1 MLGHVE
7 LNLVRVHHPRLH
19 LRLQLVALQRRH
31 VLHLPLQN
39 WWHEIHRWSLL
50 AAQLCRRRRLLPLTL
65 PSRQAPS
72 IRLEHHHHLRR
83 PLEFRRRAVNL
94 RHRRQVQRSH
104 EAGLGPRSLT
114 RHVDQPSLLHHSP
127 RLHLPGYF
135 LRYLQN
141 FPPSNCQL
149 WRPFG
154 EIRCSVVLSW
164 RPNL

>member
-1 MLGHVE
+1 MLCQK
-7 LNLVRVHHPRLH
+7 
-19 LRLQLVALQRRH
+19 LRYCGKLK
-31 VLHLPLQN
+31 VLKMWKIILRKNFYLP
-39 WWHEIHRWSLL
+39 
-50 AAQLCRRRRLLPLTL
+50 
-65 PSRQAPS
+65 RQAPS

-164 RPNL
+164 RPNLNNRSLRVF